1 MDRVLHDEG
10 PEALVPGAAIDVE
23 DEGVAARVLPA
34 RAPATEP
41 ARRERRTLTGPTVHL
56 RSPDG
61 PAQAGPDIMAR
72 PAAEFTH
79 RFA

>member
-10 PEALVPGAAIDVE
+10 PEALVLGTAVHVE
-23 DEGVAARVLPA
+23 NEGVAARVLPA
-34 RAPATEP
+34 GAPATEP

-61 PAQAGPDIMAR
+61 PTEAGAHIMAR